1 MANSTKDVIEI
12 IKTRRCV
19 RQYLDKEIPDEDISF
34 LIDCAGYAPS
44 GLNMQ
49 PWAFLVIQNKDKILK
64 LSETCKKSMIP
75 LLENMNNTSKAAAE
89 FLTFLKQKESNIFY
103 GAPVLVI
110 ILGNR
115 KAATAVYDC
124 AMAAQTMM
132 LAAQSIGI
140 GSCWIGAAQHSL
152 MDENLLRELG
162 APEGYIH
169 VAPLIF
175 GYPKGSTQ
183 MPERV
188 EPKVVWVK

>member
-1 MANSTKDVIEI
+1 MAKSAKDVIEI

-19 RQYLDKEIPDEDISF
+19 RQYLDKEISDDDIRF

-49 PWAFLVIQNKDKILK
+49 PWAFLVIKNKDKILQ

-75 LLENMNNTSKAAAE
+75 LLESMKNTSKAAAE
-89 FLTFLKQKESNIFY
+89 YLAFLKMTGSDMFY

-110 ILGNR
+110 ILGN
-115 KAATAVYDC
+115 KNAATAVYDC

-140 GSCWIGAAQHSL
+140 GSCWIGGAQRAL
-152 MDENLLRELG
+152 MDEKLLMEIG

-175 GYPKGSTQ
+175 GYPEGKTK
-183 MPERV
+183 MPDRIK
-188 EPKVVWVK
+188 PKVVWVK

>member
-1 MANSTKDVIEI
+1 MANSTNDVIEI

-49 PWAFLVIQNKDKILK
+49 PWAFLVIKNKDKIMQ
-64 LSETCKKSMIP
+64 LSEICKKSMIP
-75 LLENMNNTSKAAAE
+75 LLEDMKNTSKEAAQYLA
-89 FLTFLKQKESNIFY
+89 FLKMKGSDMFY

-115 KAATAVYDC
+115 KAPTAVYDC

-140 GSCWIGAAQHSL
+140 GSCWIGAAQRAL
-152 MDENLLRELG
+152 MDEKLLRELG
-162 APEGYIH
+162 APDGYIH

-175 GYPKGSTQ
+175 GYPKGKAEV
-183 MPERV
+183 PERV
-188 EPKVVWVK
+188 EPKVVWIK

>member
-1 MANSTKDVIEI
+1 MAKFSKDVIEI
-12 IKTRRCV
+12 IKTRRCA
-19 RQYLDKEIPDEDISF
+19 RQYLDKEISDEDISF

-49 PWAFLVIQNKDKILK
+49 PWAFLVIKNKDKILQ
-64 LSETCKKSMIP
+64 LSEICKKSMIP
-75 LLENMNNTSKAAAE
+75 ILEEMKNTSKAASE
-89 FLTFLKQKESNIFY
+89 FLTFLKQKGSDMFY

-115 KAATAVYDC
+115 SAPTAVYDC

-132 LAAQSIGI
+132 LAAQSMGI
-140 GSCWIGAAQHSL
+140 GSCWIGAAQRAL
-152 MDENLLRELG
+152 MDEKLLMELG

-175 GYPKGSTQ
+175 GYPEGETK
-183 MPERV
+183 MPERR

>member
-12 IKTRRCV
+12 IKTRRCI
-19 RQYLDKEIPDEDISF
+19 RQYLDKEIPDDDIRF

-49 PWAFLVIQNKDKILK
+49 PWGFLVIKNKDKILQ

-75 LLENMNNTSKAAAE
+75 LLEGMKTTSKAAAE
-89 FLTFLKQKESNIFY
+89 YLSFLKRKGSDMFY

-110 ILGNR
+110 ILGN
-115 KAATAVYDC
+115 KNAPTAVYDC

-152 MDENLLRELG
+152 LDEKLLREIG

-175 GYPKGSTQ
+175 GYPKGKTKT
-183 MPERV
+183 PERI

>member
-1 MANSTKDVIEI
+1 MANFSNDVIEV

-19 RQYLDKEIPDEDISF
+19 REYLDKEISDTDIKF
-34 LIDCAGYAPS
+34 LIDCAVYAPS

-49 PWAFLVIQNKDKILK
+49 PWGFLVIQNRDKIMQ

-75 LLENMNNTSKAAAE
+75 WLEGIKNTSKSAAE
-89 FLTFLKQKESNIFY
+89 YLSFLKMKGSDIFF

-115 KAATAVYDC
+115 NAPTAVYDC

-140 GSCWIGAAQHSL
+140 GSCWIGAAQRSL
-152 MDENLLRELG
+152 MDEKLLREIG

-175 GYPKGSTQ
+175 GYPKGKTE
-183 MPERV
+183 MPERK

>member
-1 MANSTKDVIEI
+1 MKDVIEM

-19 RQYLDKEIPDEDISF
+19 REYQDKEIPDADIRF

-49 PWAFLVIQNKDKILK
+49 PWGFLVIKNKDKIMQ

-75 LLENMNNTSKAAAE
+75 LLEDMKNTSKEAAE
-89 FLTFLKQKESNIFY
+89 YLAFLKMKGSDMFY
-103 GAPVLVI
+103 GAPVLI
-110 ILGNR
+110 IIFGNR
-115 KAATAVYDC
+115 NAPTAVYDC

-132 LAAQSIGI
+132 LAAQSIDL
-140 GSCWIGAAQHSL
+140 GSCWIGGAQRAL
-152 MDENLLRELG
+152 MDEKLLREIG
-162 APEGYIH
+162 APEGYIT

-175 GYPKGSTQ
+175 GYPKGKTKT
-183 MPERV
+183 PDRI

>member
-1 MANSTKDVIEI
+1 MLNSTKDVIEI

-19 RQYLDKEIPDEDISF
+19 RQYLDKEIHDDDILF

-49 PWAFLVIQNKDKILK
+49 PWAFLVIKNKIKILQ
-64 LSETCKKSMIP
+64 LSEICKKSMIP
-75 LLENMNNTSKAAAE
+75 LLEEMKNTSKVAAE
-89 FLTFLKQKESNIFY
+89 YLSFLKQKGSDMFY
-103 GAPVLVI
+103 GAPVLII

-115 KAATAVYDC
+115 NAPTAVYDC

-140 GSCWIGAAQHSL
+140 GSCWIGGAQRAL
-152 MDENLLRELG
+152 MDEKLLMEIG

-175 GYPKGSTQ
+175 GYPKGETK
-183 MPERV
+183 MPERR

>member
-1 MANSTKDVIEI
+1 MKDVIEI
-12 IKTRRCV
+12 IKTRRCI
-19 RQYLDKEIPDEDISF
+19 REYKEDQIPDEDIIF

-75 LLENMNNTSKAAAE
+75 LLENMKNTSKVASE
-89 FLTFLKQKESNIFY
+89 FLTFLKQKGSDIFY

-152 MDENLLRELG
+152 MDEKLLRELG
-162 APEGYIH
+162 APDGYIH

-175 GYPKGSTQ
+175 GYPKGSTE

>member
-1 MANSTKDVIEI
+1 MKDVIEM

-19 RQYLDKEIPDEDISF
+19 REYLDKEIPDDDIRF

-49 PWAFLVIQNKDKILK
+49 PWAFLVIKNKDKILQ
-64 LSETCKKSMIP
+64 LSEICKKSMIP
-75 LLENMNNTSKAAAE
+75 LLENIKNTSKATAE
-89 FLTFLKQKESNIFY
+89 FLSFLKQKGSDMFY

-115 KAATAVYDC
+115 NAPTAVYDC

-132 LAAQSIGI
+132 LAAQSISI
-140 GSCWIGAAQHSL
+140 GSCWIGGAQRAL
-152 MDENLLRELG
+152 MDEKLLMEIG

-175 GYPKGSTQ
+175 GYPKGKTKT
-183 MPERV
+183 PDRI
-188 EPKVVWVK
+188 EPKVVWIK

>member
-1 MANSTKDVIEI
+1 MKDVIEI
-12 IKTRRCV
+12 IKTRRCI
-19 RQYLDKEIPDEDISF
+19 REYKEDQIPNEDIKF

-49 PWAFLVIQNKDKILK
+49 PWAFLVIKNKDKILK

-75 LLENMNNTSKAAAE
+75 LLEGMKNTSKTAE
-89 FLTFLKQKESNIFY
+89 EYLSFLKTKGSNMFF

-115 KAATAVYDC
+115 NAPTAVYDC

-132 LAAQSIGI
+132 LAAQSMGI
-140 GSCWIGAAQHSL
+140 GSCWIGAAQRAL
-152 MDENLLRELG
+152 MDEKLLREIG

-175 GYPKGSTQ
+175 GYPKGETK
-183 MPERV
+183 MPDRI

>member
-1 MANSTKDVIEI
+1 MAKSSKDVIEI

-19 RQYLDKEIPDEDISF
+19 RQFLDKEILDDDIKF

-49 PWAFLVIQNKDKILK
+49 PWAFLVIKNKDKKLE
-64 LSETCKKSMIP
+64 LSEICKKSLIP
-75 LLENMNNTSKAAAE
+75 HLEGNTSEETKN
-89 FLTFLKQKESNIFY
+89 FLSFLKQEGSDMFY
-103 GAPVLVI
+103 GAPVIVI

-115 KAATAVYDC
+115 NAMTAVYDC

-140 GSCWIGAAQHSL
+140 GSCWIGGAQHAL
-152 MDENLLRELG
+152 MDEKLLMEIG

-175 GYPKGSTQ
+175 GYPKGETK
-183 MPERV
+183 MPERIK
-188 EPKVVWVK
+188 PKVIWVK

>member
-1 MANSTKDVIEI
+1 MANSTNDVIEI
-12 IKTRRCV
+12 IKMRRCV

-49 PWAFLVIQNKDKILK
+49 PWAFLVIKNNDKILQ

-75 LLENMNNTSKAAAE
+75 LLENMKNTSKVASE
-89 FLTFLKQKESNIFY
+89 FLTFLRQKESNIFY

-115 KAATAVYDC
+115 TAATAVYDC

-152 MDENLLRELG
+152 MDEKLLKELG

-175 GYPKGSTQ
+175 GYPKGETE
-183 MPERV
+183 MPERI

>member
-19 RQYLDKEIPDEDISF
+19 RQYLDKDIPDDDIRF

-49 PWAFLVIQNKDKILK
+49 PWAFLVIKNKNKILR
-64 LSETCKKSMIP
+64 LSEICKKSIIP
-75 LLENMNNTSKAAAE
+75 LLEDMKNTSKAAAE
-89 FLTFLKQKESNIFY
+89 YLSFLKQKGSDMFY
-103 GAPVLVI
+103 GAPALVI

-115 KAATAVYDC
+115 NAPTAVYDC

-132 LAAQSIGI
+132 LAAQSMGI
-140 GSCWIGAAQHSL
+140 GSCWIGAAQRAL
-152 MDENLLRELG
+152 MDEQLLKELG

-175 GYPKGSTQ
+175 GYPKGKTRV
-183 MPERV
+183 PERI
-188 EPKVVWVK
+188 ESKVVWVK

>member
-1 MANSTKDVIEI
+1 MKDVIEM

-19 RQYLDKEIPDEDISF
+19 REYLDKEIPDDDIRF

-49 PWAFLVIQNKDKILK
+49 PWAFLVIKNKDKILQ
-64 LSETCKKSMIP
+64 LSEICKKSMIP
-75 LLENMNNTSKAAAE
+75 LLENIKNTSKATAE
-89 FLTFLKQKESNIFY
+89 FLSFLKQKGSDMFY

-115 KAATAVYDC
+115 NAPTAVYDC

-140 GSCWIGAAQHSL
+140 GSCWIGGAQRAL
-152 MDENLLRELG
+152 MDEKLLMEIG

-175 GYPKGSTQ
+175 GYPKGKTKT
-183 MPERV
+183 PDRI
-188 EPKVVWVK
+188 EPKVVWIK

>member
-1 MANSTKDVIEI
+1 MLNSTKDVIEI

-19 RQYLDKEIPDEDISF
+19 REYLDKEIPDTDIRF

-49 PWAFLVIQNKDKILK
+49 PWAFLVIKNKDKILQ
-64 LSETCKKSMIP
+64 LSEICKKSMIP
-75 LLENMNNTSKAAAE
+75 LLEEMKNTSKAASE
-89 FLTFLKQKESNIFY
+89 FLSFLKQKGSDIFY
-103 GAPVLVI
+103 GAPVLII

-115 KAATAVYDC
+115 NAPTAVYDC

-132 LAAQSIGI
+132 LAAQSMGI
-140 GSCWIGAAQHSL
+140 GSCWIGAAQRAL
-152 MDENLLRELG
+152 MDEKLLVEIG

-175 GYPKGSTQ
+175 GYPKGETK
-183 MPERV
+183 MPDRI
-188 EPKVVWVK
+188 EPKIVWMK

>member
-1 MANSTKDVIEI
+1 MAKTSKDVIEV

-19 RQYLDKEIPDEDISF
+19 REYLDKEISDTDIKF

-49 PWAFLVIQNKDKILK
+49 PWGFLVIKNRDKIMQ

-75 LLENMNNTSKAAAE
+75 LLEDMKNTSKAAAE
-89 FLTFLKQKESNIFY
+89 YLSFLKMKGSDMFY
-103 GAPVLVI
+103 GAPVLI
-110 ILGNR
+110 IIFGN
-115 KAATAVYDC
+115 KNALTAVYDC

-140 GSCWIGAAQHSL
+140 GSCWIGAAQRSL
-152 MDENLLRELG
+152 MDEKLLRELG
-162 APEGYIH
+162 APEGYISIS
-169 VAPLIF
+169 PLIF
-175 GYPKGSTQ
+175 GYPKGKTET
-183 MPERV
+183 PERI

>member
-1 MANSTKDVIEI
+1 MANSTKDVIAI

-19 RQYLDKEIPDEDISF
+19 RQYLDKDIPDEYLSF

-49 PWAFLVIQNKDKILK
+49 PWAFLVLKNKDKILK
-64 LSETCKKSMIP
+64 LSEICKKSMIP
-75 LLENMNNTSKAAAE
+75 LLEDMKNTSKAAAE
-89 FLTFLKQKESNIFY
+89 YLSFLKQKGSNMFY

-115 KAATAVYDC
+115 NAPTAVYDC

-132 LAAQSIGI
+132 LAAQSMGI
-140 GSCWIGAAQHSL
+140 GSCWIGAAQRAL
-152 MDENLLRELG
+152 MDEQLLKELG
-162 APEGYIH
+162 APDGYIH

-175 GYPKGSTQ
+175 GYPKGETKA
-183 MPERV
+183 PERI

>member
-19 RQYLDKEIPDEDISF
+19 RQYLDKEISDEEISF

-49 PWAFLVIQNKDKILK
+49 PWAFLVIKNKDKILQ

-75 LLENMNNTSKAAAE
+75 LLEDMKNTSKASGE
-89 FLTFLKQKESNIFY
+89 YLSFLKQEGSDMFY

-110 ILGNR
+110 ILGSRN
-115 KAATAVYDC
+115 APTAVYDC

-140 GSCWIGAAQHSL
+140 GSCWIGTAQRAL
-152 MDENLLRELG
+152 MDEKLLKEIG

-175 GYPKGSTQ
+175 GYPKGKTK
-183 MPERV
+183 MPERIK
-188 EPKVVWVK
+188 PQVVWVK